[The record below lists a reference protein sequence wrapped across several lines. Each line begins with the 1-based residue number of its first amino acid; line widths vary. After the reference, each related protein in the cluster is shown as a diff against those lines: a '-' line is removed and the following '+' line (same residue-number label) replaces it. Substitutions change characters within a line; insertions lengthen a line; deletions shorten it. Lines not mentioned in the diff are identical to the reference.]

1 MEKEFSTPLHNPSPH
16 NSSLSQTYVK
26 KALLI
31 TLPLIA
37 IAIVAYVLWPAP
49 SEKNSGKITI
59 NFTCDTHGRLEPCGC
74 FTGQHG
80 GLTRLRTYLENKE
93 DDSENLRLDVG
104 GAIAGSADY
113 NIIQYKYLARAYKTM
128 AYAALNMGAREA
140 EIPAATLLDLA
151 STSPVP
157 LISASLV
164 DPSSGKQLLE
174 PYEIVE
180 IAGKKV
186 GVLGVVSPT
195 SIATP
200 GKDIKVLGLN
210 EAINKHL
217 PSLSEKTDLVILLA
231 FADEAELSQIAKDYF
246 EFALILGGNVSGPTQ
261 DIITENDSIILYT
274 TNEARTVGT
283 LKATLAGEPRT
294 RLTDPSY
301 EIQLLWDNIPQNPEL
316 QGMVKEYRTEI
327 RNTALAIDDPNSID
341 PNAIPGVTSQAH
353 YVGSESCQTCHA
365 EAHEVWQGTG
375 HAHAFQTL
383 IDVGADADPNCI
395 ACHTVGFGK
404 ESGYRRTM
412 GAEKLTDVSC
422 ESCHGPASQHI
433 DKYVHGKPVTFKF
446 RPLGPGDCKS
456 CHYGEFSRPFEW
468 ETFYPPIEHK

>member
-1 MEKEFSTPLHNPSPH
+1 M
-16 NSSLSQTYVK
+16 K
-26 KALLI
+26 KALFI
-31 TLPLIA
+31 ILPIAAIA
-37 IAIVAYVLWPAP
+37 IATYVLWPQDSSP
-49 SEKNSGKITI
+49 SSGKITI
-59 NFTCDTHGRLEPCGC
+59 NFTCDTAGRLEPCGC

-80 GLTRLRTYLENKE
+80 GLTRLRSYLEENK

-128 AYAALNMGAREA
+128 AYHALNMGAREA
-140 EIPAATLLDLA
+140 EIPAATLQNLA

-164 DPSSGKQLLE
+164 NPYSEKELLQ
-174 PYEIVE
+174 PYEIVT
-180 IAGKKV
+180 IAGKKI
-186 GVLGVVSPT
+186 GILGVVSPT
-195 SIATP
+195 SIPTP
-200 GKDIKVLGLN
+200 GQDIKVLGLN

-217 PSLSEKTDLVILLA
+217 PALSEKTDLVILLA
-231 FADEAELSQIAKDYF
+231 FADESELTQLAKDYF

-261 DIITENDSIILYT
+261 EIIEENDSIILYT

-283 LKATLAGEPRT
+283 LKATLAGETRT
-294 RLTDPSY
+294 RLTEPSY
-301 EIQLLWDNIPQNPEL
+301 EIQLLWDNIPQNMEL
-316 QGMVKEYRTEI
+316 RNMVKEYRTEI
-327 RNTALAIDDPNSID
+327 RNTPLAIDDPNTID
-341 PNAIPGVTSQAH
+341 PNAIPGVTAKAH
-353 YVGSESCQTCHA
+353 YVGSESCKTCHQ
-365 EAHEVWQGTG
+365 EAHDTWQGTG

-383 IDVGADADPNCI
+383 VDAGADADPNCI

-412 GAEKLTDVSC
+412 GTEKLTDVSC

-433 DKYVHGKPVTFKF
+433 DKYLHGKPVTFKF

-456 CHYGEFSRPFEW
+456 CHYGEFSRPFDW
-468 ETFYPPIEHK
+468 DTFYPPIEHK